1 VNTNTCTFCGKEF
14 SDYAI
19 AVGSYNYHPNC
30 FVCSRCREPLKESN
44 FSIKNGILYCKKCYA
59 EEFRKKCAVCRQV
72 ILDDYHIEAMG
83 QFFHVNHFVCFTCKQ
98 PFSDNRYIKKD
109 VYFEGETKP
118 RPFCPTCLKFIK
130 QIPCTLCHGPI
141 VSTRG
146 YDGRNWYHVDCLK
159 KVEEGHTGEVVPET
173 EVKKE
178 RGGEVER
185 REVEKRE
192 AEKRV
197 IEKREAERKEAE
209 RREVEKREAERREAE
224 RKEAEKKEVEKRQT
238 ERKEAERREAD
249 NTKEKQKPHSSVSS
263 MLSESYSPI
272 HSTAGLYS
280 TKVSRSSIFE
290 YPQYSDYQKI
300 DENST
305 KEGTHES
312 SDDDLE
318 VNLRRVSELANDQ
331 LPVYPYSVLTT
342 LPYPKDVDPR
352 RREYHL
358 SDEEFNSVFHMT
370 KKEFESL
377 PQWKRNQLRKSKALF

>member
-1 VNTNTCTFCGKEF
+1 
-14 SDYAI
+14 
-19 AVGSYNYHPNC
+19 
-30 FVCSRCREPLKESN
+30 
-44 FSIKNGILYCKKCYA
+44 
-59 EEFRKKCAVCRQV
+59 
-72 ILDDYHIEAMG
+72 M
-83 QFFHVNHFVCFTCKQ
+83 
-98 PFSDNRYIKKD
+98 
-109 VYFEGETKP
+109 
-118 RPFCPTCLKFIK
+118 
-130 QIPCTLCHGPI
+130 
-141 VSTRG
+141 
-146 YDGRNWYHVDCLK
+146 
-159 KVEEGHTGEVVPET
+159 
-173 EVKKE
+173 
-178 RGGEVER
+178 
-185 REVEKRE
+185 EKRE

-209 RREVEKREAERREAE
+209 RREVEKREAERREAERKEAEKKEVEKREAERREAE

-331 LPVYPYSVLTT
+331 LPVYPYSVLTERC
-342 LPYPKDVDPR
+342 VCM
-352 RREYHL
+352 
-358 SDEEFNSVFHMT
+358 F
-370 KKEFESL
+370 
-377 PQWKRNQLRKSKALF
+377 

>member
-1 VNTNTCTFCGKEF
+1 
-14 SDYAI
+14 
-19 AVGSYNYHPNC
+19 
-30 FVCSRCREPLKESN
+30 
-44 FSIKNGILYCKKCYA
+44 
-59 EEFRKKCAVCRQV
+59 
-72 ILDDYHIEAMG
+72 M
-83 QFFHVNHFVCFTCKQ
+83 
-98 PFSDNRYIKKD
+98 
-109 VYFEGETKP
+109 
-118 RPFCPTCLKFIK
+118 
-130 QIPCTLCHGPI
+130 
-141 VSTRG
+141 
-146 YDGRNWYHVDCLK
+146 
-159 KVEEGHTGEVVPET
+159 
-173 EVKKE
+173 
-178 RGGEVER
+178 
-185 REVEKRE
+185 EKRE

-224 RKEAEKKEVEKRQT
+224 RKAEKKEVEKRQT

-331 LPVYPYSVLTT
+331 LPVYPYSLLTERC
-342 LPYPKDVDPR
+342 VCI
-352 RREYHL
+352 
-358 SDEEFNSVFHMT
+358 F
-370 KKEFESL
+370 
-377 PQWKRNQLRKSKALF
+377 

>member
-1 VNTNTCTFCGKEF
+1 
-14 SDYAI
+14 
-19 AVGSYNYHPNC
+19 
-30 FVCSRCREPLKESN
+30 
-44 FSIKNGILYCKKCYA
+44 
-59 EEFRKKCAVCRQV
+59 
-72 ILDDYHIEAMG
+72 M
-83 QFFHVNHFVCFTCKQ
+83 
-98 PFSDNRYIKKD
+98 
-109 VYFEGETKP
+109 
-118 RPFCPTCLKFIK
+118 
-130 QIPCTLCHGPI
+130 
-141 VSTRG
+141 
-146 YDGRNWYHVDCLK
+146 
-159 KVEEGHTGEVVPET
+159 
-173 EVKKE
+173 
-178 RGGEVER
+178 
-185 REVEKRE
+185 EKRE

-224 RKEAEKKEVEKRQT
+224 RRKAEKKEVEKRQT

-331 LPVYPYSVLTT
+331 LPVYPYSVLTERC
-342 LPYPKDVDPR
+342 VCM
-352 RREYHL
+352 
-358 SDEEFNSVFHMT
+358 F
-370 KKEFESL
+370 
-377 PQWKRNQLRKSKALF
+377 